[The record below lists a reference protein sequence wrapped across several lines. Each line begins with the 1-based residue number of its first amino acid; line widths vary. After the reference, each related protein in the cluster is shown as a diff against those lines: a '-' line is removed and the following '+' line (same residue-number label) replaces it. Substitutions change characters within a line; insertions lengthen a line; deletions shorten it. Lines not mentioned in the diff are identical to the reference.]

1 MGLYWIPPGNR
12 FMCSGRSR
20 TCGIMR
26 DAICWKYSASSPLV
40 MPSAGKRTL
49 SGWVTVI
56 SCPSTRGIVGLRN
69 SLPRLRGRV
78 GVGVFN
84 AGTFEDG
91 GNEIR
96 LGEGTNERSL
106 AIDDRVRD
114 TADPELVREVG
125 ELVRLNADGAHL
137 GRRQRHAIGQAH
149 GPGTVG
155 SGRRRKDHHL
165 SGLG

>member
-1 MGLYWIPPGNR
+1 M
-12 FMCSGRSR
+12 
-20 TCGIMR
+20 
-26 DAICWKYSASSPLV
+26 
-40 MPSAGKRTL
+40 
-49 SGWVTVI
+49 
-56 SCPSTRGIVGLRN
+56 
-69 SLPRLRGRV
+69 
-78 GVGVFN
+78 GVFN

-91 GNEIR
+91 RNEIR
-96 LGEGTNERSL
+96 LGEGTNECSL

-125 ELVRLNADGAHL
+125 ELVRFNADGAHV